1 MTIEMIKP
9 NENLKKLGFSDV
21 DIINLNIALE
31 STNLN
36 LIKNDLEVTNLM
48 DLSFYLL
55 SDKDFKK
62 TFLNNYIIKDV
73 KKEENKTLFY
83 KWNLMIN
90 ILSIDSKKETLDNK
104 IKEIL
109 EEIKDEKRSYNSLI
123 DAFLEMK
130 REPFNDTVSAYNLC
144 SKVAE
149 IERSGWVIKKVGTF
163 HKESI
168 AEHMYNMYLM
178 AAFFL
183 PEKMD
188 DKEYDKN
195 KILKMIMIHDL
206 AETLTGDIPNPSKKE
221 ADEVREDLKAK
232 SIWCKLIYDGNQN
245 GKIFYDLWE
254 EWYYSTSINSL
265 IAHDFD
271 IIQLIYQFMTYA
283 TLYKDTFSSED
294 VLSWTKRKPV
304 TEIGKKIYQEVITNN
319 PKFKERSKEIYGKE
333 NSL

>member
-21 DIINLNIALE
+21 DIINLNRALE

-90 ILSIDSKKETLDNK
+90 ILSIDEKKQALDGK
-104 IKEIL
+104 TKEIL
-109 EEIKDEKRSYNSLI
+109 EEIIEEKRNYNSLI

-130 REPFNDTVSAYNLC
+130 RGSFNDTISAYNLC

-149 IERSGWVIKKVGTF
+149 IERSGWIIKKVGTL

-178 AAFFL
+178 ASFFL
-183 PEKMD
+183 PEKLD
-188 DKEYDKN
+188 DKTYDKDR
-195 KILKMIMIHDL
+195 ILKMIMIHDL
-206 AETLTGDIPNPSKKE
+206 GETLTGDIPNPSKKE
-221 ADEVREDLKAK
+221 SDEVKEDLKAK
-232 SIWCKLIYDGNQN
+232 SIWCKLIYDGNPN

-254 EWYYSTSINSL
+254 EWYYATSINSL

-294 VLSWTKRKPV
+294 VLNWTKRKPV
-304 TEIGKKIYQEVITNN
+304 TAIGKKIYQEVIINN